1 MGKGNWGR
9 REKKGD
15 GEGVLIFKEKE
26 KSLKKSGFW
35 DYTKAVFACFI
46 GKARQIAMDI
56 KM

>member
-35 DYTKAVFACFI
+35 DYTKAGFACFI
-46 GKARQIAMDI
+46 GKVRQIAMDI